1 MSSARRDASDPS
13 TSESHP
19 APRTASGWRP
29 RVVAPEA
36 TGSGSF
42 VSALPIFTPEECA
55 AMTTA
60 ILEQN
65 AYALRTRLAA
75 RAVYTGRARDVAEL
89 DVVQL
94 ELVKRLPPHGRR
106 NSSFPPPPKGDAG

>member
-1 MSSARRDASDPS
+1 MSSARRDASEPS
-13 TSESHP
+13 TSDSE
-19 APRTASGWRP
+19 PRTASGLRP

-65 AYALRTRLAA
+65 AYALRTRLAS
-75 RAVYTGRARDVAEL
+75 RALYTGRARDAAEL
-89 DVVQL
+89 EVVQV

>member
-1 MSSARRDASDPS
+1 M
-13 TSESHP
+13 
-19 APRTASGWRP
+19 
-29 RVVAPEA
+29 
-36 TGSGSF
+36 
-42 VSALPIFTPEECA
+42 SALPIFTPEECA

-75 RAVYTGRARDVAEL
+75 RAEYTGRERDAVEL
-89 DVVQL
+89 EVVQA

-106 NSSFPPPPKGDAG
+106 SSSFPPPPKSDAG

>member
-1 MSSARRDASDPS
+1 MSSARRDASEPS

-19 APRTASGWRP
+19 APRTASGLRP
-29 RVVAPEA
+29 RVVVPEA

-65 AYALRTRLAA
+65 AYALRTRLA
-75 RAVYTGRARDVAEL
+75 RAVYTGRARDIAEL
-89 DVVQL
+89 EVVQG